1 MSQLKKIASSTL
13 TALVLGALCA
23 GASLAE
29 QAAEKAGTAAQAKS
43 SPGDAVVKVN
53 GKPITRLELDR
64 SMKIMLTQTRA
75 QMLPTELKKAQES
88 VLEQLTNSELLYQAA
103 QEIEMKEL
111 DQQVKRQIEENRKR
125 YASDVEF
132 EAALAAV
139 DMTRKELEEFT
150 RRDIAINNML
160 DKRLGEKV
168 EISDSEAKKFYDD
181 NRSKYFDKKESL
193 RASHILIGLAKGAGE
208 EAKKEAREKALA
220 LQKRA
225 LSGEDFAKLAREAS
239 TCPSKDKGGDLGVF
253 GKGDMVVAFEKAAR
267 ALKPGEI
274 SEVVETQFGFHVI
287 KLTERIAPRT
297 EKYDEVKEKIVE
309 YLKKEKIRSQLPI
322 LIKDLRE
329 KAKIEKV

>member
-1 MSQLKKIASSTL
+1 MSQLKRIASSTL

-23 GASLAE
+23 GASLAD
-29 QAAEKAGTAAQAKS
+29 QAVEKGQSAAQAKS
-43 SPGDAVVKVN
+43 SPADAVVRVN

-64 SMKIMLTQTRA
+64 SMKIMLTQSRA
-75 QMLPTELKKAQES
+75 QILPTELKKAQEG

-103 QEIEMKEL
+103 QEVEMKEL

-125 YASDVEF
+125 YASEVEF

-150 RRDIAINNML
+150 RRDVAINNML
-160 DKRLGEKV
+160 EKRLGEKI
-168 EISDSEAKKFYDD
+168 EIGDNEAKNFYDD
-181 NRSKYFDKKESL
+181 NKSKYFDKKESV
-193 RASHILIGLAKGAGE
+193 RASHILIGLASGATE
-208 EAKKEAREKALA
+208 EAKKEAREKAQA

-225 LSGEDFAKLAREAS
+225 QAGEDFAKLAQEAS
-239 TCPSKDKGGDLGVF
+239 TCPSKAKGGDLGVF
-253 GKGDMVVAFEKAAR
+253 GKGDMVVTFEKAAW

-287 KLTERIAPRT
+287 KLTDRIAPKT
-297 EKYDEVKEKIVE
+297 EKYDEVKEKIVD
-309 YLKKEKIRSQLPI
+309 YLKKEKIRSQVPA
-322 LIKDLRE
+322 LIKELRE